1 MATGNVNLTTTLS
14 DITVTQTPSN
24 ITVTDLETNN
34 NITLTTNQTDVAV
47 TSTSSN
53 VTVTDFAQLS
63 NSSIRQAISV
73 DDAGY
78 DIGSLTYSNITG
90 VLTFVGVENSDVRS
104 LISATSPVTYN
115 SSTGEIGFEQTLS
128 NLTLQQWQE
137 TVVDN
142 GSVSGNVSFDMT
154 QGTIHTANLV
164 GNITN
169 ITFANISEGGSATV
183 LLEQDV
189 IGNHI
194 LDDTYLTNWNWVGDY
209 KTLDSA
215 PSNTTMI
222 SVVFDGTD
230 YQASLTRFDSFSF
243 DDAIRDYTGNIEN
256 LTGNVTTT
264 ANIQA
269 AYFIGDGSELTNVGG
284 LDQFSVTTNTAS
296 GNGALSYNNTSGVFS
311 FTPADTSLATK
322 TTDDLTEGSTNLY
335 FNGKTTDDLTEGST
349 NLYYDS
355 GLAISDARTGLS
367 VLQNTASGNGT
378 LSYTSIIG
386 RFEYTPPDLSGFG
399 NSNLTNAQVQTYIQD
414 NGLNGSGNITTTGV
428 VTFGNSATQTHNFTG
443 NINVTGNIEVDGNL
457 NYRNVEDLYVQD
469 QSITLNAN
477 AATDA
482 TVSIIANRPVAG
494 ANTVLRWNETS
505 DIWEFTND
513 GSTYYPI
520 PTSTSDLA
528 EGTNQYFTTDR
539 ANSAILNYNGDITR
553 MNQANISRISVGGA
567 NVNLDSGLLTF
578 PDLQFYS
585 ESSGERYF
593 IGAQLSAGTT
603 NGVTDAYVKSRGN
616 ISAPAVI
623 NSNDIIKTSS
633 YYAHDGTNWMTT
645 FGEHIYQDSATSGV
659 SSNIIP
665 LGYEIYTQQDG
676 DINANSGFPNS
687 LVKFRSDRTIAFND
701 TNTRHFGTGAGNAN
715 IQMDGTINTV
725 SGINATGTITGGNL
739 TIASIAYPSADGTNG
754 QVITTD
760 GNGVLTFGDI
770 PSQYGDANVD
780 AHLNTA
786 TATTGQVLSWDGA
799 DYDWITNAGGYS
811 NTDVQNFLEN
821 GYSAANINAND
832 IVAVTFSGEGSD
844 LTDVRAESMEVT
856 LKNADTVTIPK
867 GYPVHAT
874 GFSGSGEVEV
884 VLADAGNAE
893 LMPAHFIAGEELTSV
908 GDTGRGI
915 LGGRIQNID
924 TSSFT
929 VGDTIFVAVGGGYA
943 NVAPST
949 EANLIQN
956 LGIVTRIDA
965 SSGGGEIMGAGRTAA
980 TPNLDDG
987 KIFLGNADNKSA
999 TVTLDTNI
1007 VPENGNLYFTTDRA
1021 NSAILNYTGD
1031 LTQYNQANIS
1041 RLSVGHDNIGL
1052 DNGYTNVADF
1062 QTFAQ
1067 GTGFSDSYIAM
1078 HQYNADNDLGQ
1089 RVLYVKGRGTVA
1101 SPANAQSRDRVVEF
1115 DYYGHNPG
1123 GSGFTTYIDGA
1134 GHHVYHDDTPTTGV
1148 VPMAHEWWVQLNGS
1162 QGEDSVLAL
1171 RSDRTI
1177 TFNDSSTRG
1186 DASTGNGG
1194 NANITQDG
1202 TINTVSGINATGN
1215 ISAGNVSTEII
1226 TATGNITA
1234 DHVIANE
1241 HFEGDLEGGT
1251 LLRVYNNTG
1260 GTLNQN
1266 KCVYVSGAN
1275 GDIPNVAVAN
1285 SQVATQ
1291 LPAIGVVHTQINA
1304 GEYGQVITA
1313 GKQQNTTGI
1322 AVGTE
1327 LYVDPDGNFATI
1339 TGVSAETNQLQK
1351 IATVIATDY
1360 VQIDGGQTA
1369 STPNLNDRSIF
1380 IGNVDNRATTVSIDQ
1395 MTVDV
1400 GTSGNLRVDG
1410 NVDFNVDTAQDNL
1423 YGLKFDSSVNKFISS
1438 PDSATKSPNFVF
1450 DIEKDGTDLQY
1461 ERVDVYRNGAFGL
1474 GREYNKYGGSISSP
1488 AAVGNNDYITRTQYK
1503 AYDGTNDLLEV
1514 LSSSNTQQGGIEI
1527 ATYLDSTATANITP
1541 VVYEIS
1547 QRLDGN
1553 VNAGFPLGRLRL
1565 EPSGHIAFNA
1575 SGIGRFPNDGGAA
1588 NIALDG
1594 TITSKTNIEARAS
1607 LIGAG
1612 LTVAGITYPTSDG
1625 TLNQTIVTDGNGVLT
1640 FGDAVSNY
1648 GDSNVDAHLNT
1659 STATTGQVLSYDGA
1673 DYDWIDT
1680 GAAYGNVQ
1688 VENFLSANVV
1698 TANIDTQGSIN
1709 VNQDLVVENDMTAAN
1724 AVFTDSLQPATGG
1737 GTITCQSLR
1746 VNDFAMTEP
1755 LGLNIVANSS
1765 LNSGAYVNPFQG

>member
-980 TPNLDDG
+980 TPNLNDG

-1052 DNGYTNVADF
+1052 DNGFNNLADF
-1062 QTFAQ
+1062 QTYAQ
-1067 GTGFSDSYIAM
+1067 GTGFSDSFIAM
-1078 HQYNADNDLGQ
+1078 HQYNGDTSLGQ

-1134 GHHVYHDDTPTTGV
+1134 GHHVYHDDTPTTDV

-1162 QGEDSVLAL
+1162 GGEDSVLAL

-1177 TFNDSSTRG
+1177 TFNANELRG
-1186 DASTGNGG
+1186 DPSTGNGG

-1202 TINTVSGINATGN
+1202 TINTVANINATGN
-1215 ISAGNVSTEII
+1215 ISGTNFIGDVVGNVTGTVSTLSNF
-1226 TATGNITA
+1226 TSDDLTQGSTNQYWLGTSTNSTTGNLDLNSSST
-1234 DHVIANE
+1234 D
-1241 HFEGDLEGGT
+1241 GDG
-1251 LLRVYNNTG
+1251 
-1260 GTLNQN
+1260 
-1266 KCVYVSGAN
+1266 
-1275 GDIPNVAVAN
+1275 
-1285 SQVATQ
+1285 
-1291 LPAIGVVHTQINA
+1291 
-1304 GEYGQVITA
+1304 
-1313 GKQQNTTGI
+1313 
-1322 AVGTE
+1322 
-1327 LYVDPDGNFATI
+1327 
-1339 TGVSAETNQLQK
+1339 
-1351 IATVIATDY
+1351 
-1360 VQIDGGQTA
+1360 
-1369 STPNLNDRSIF
+1369 
-1380 IGNVDNRATTVSIDQ
+1380 
-1395 MTVDV
+1395 
-1400 GTSGNLRVDG
+1400 
-1410 NVDFNVDTAQDNL
+1410 L
-1423 YGLKFDSSVNKFISS
+1423 YGLLWDSSANKFISS
-1438 PDSATKSPNFVF
+1438 PDSATKSPDHFIT
-1450 DIEKDGTDLQY
+1450 IEKDSTDLNLIRS
-1461 ERVDVYRNGAFGL
+1461 RVARNGAFGAVDTY
-1474 GREYNKYGGSISSP
+1474 EKASGSLVSP
-1488 AAVGNNDYITRTQYK
+1488 TALGNNDEIYH
-1503 AYDGTNDLLEV
+1503 ASFFGHDGTDYGCVNNNASMEIRVFQD
-1514 LSSSNTQQGGIEI
+1514 TQTASVSTNIVPTCYEI
-1527 ATYLDSTATANITP
+1527 SGYLDGNLIGFPTSFMSIHSDGKVVFNDAGTRGFNSKTGTANI
-1541 VVYEIS
+1541 S
-1547 QRLDGN
+1547 RDGSI
-1553 VNAGFPLGRLRL
+1553 VSA
-1565 EPSGHIAFNA
+1565 
-1575 SGIGRFPNDGGAA
+1575 
-1588 NIALDG
+1588 
-1594 TITSKTNIEARAS
+1594 TNIEARGSMIATDFNGS
-1607 LIGAG
+1607 GATLSDINSFG
-1612 LTVAGITYPTSDG
+1612 TIDVSGQTSVIAG
-1625 TLNQTIVTDGNGVLT
+1625 
-1640 FGDAVSNY
+1640 
-1648 GDSNVDAHLNT
+1648 NT
-1659 STATTGQVLSYDGA
+1659 SSNLTLAASGAIEITTDAANGTVTIGG
-1673 DYDWIDT
+1673 T
-1680 GAAYGNVQ
+1680 GGTYGNSD
-1688 VENFLSANVV
+1688 VENFMSSGAYEANLEMIGNVNINPNTANVV
-1698 TANIDTQGSIN
+1698 TASGNISSYFGN
-1709 VNQDLVVENDMTAAN
+1709 VNTGSNDQFQMSGTGSDPDWADGTAITFGNTTNPDLTFLNGNVYYTKDIDGAGTVYEIY
-1724 AVFTDSLQPATGG
+1724 TDSGLTTPLQSGLGSESPTGLTAEYVESTDVDLEITGDLKSSNALFTNSIQSYTDG
-1737 GTITCQSLR
+1737 GTIQCQSLR
-1746 VNDFAMTEP
+1746 VEDFSVTQP
-1755 LGLNIVANSS
+1755 FGINVVANSS
-1765 LNSGAYVNPFQG
+1765 LNSGAYVNPFQGSLVHVTGDRYGADGAPAYWNGNNWKYISDDANVTI